1 MISNF
6 QPIRRLRLK
15 RFRSLLWADV
25 ELTNPLF
32 VVGKNGAGKSNFL
45 KALEFLASSM
55 TLPLESVFQLHGG
68 IETVRYRTGS
78 RSRPGHFGIR
88 VDFSLPGGDQGWYA
102 FEIKAMPD
110 YNFQVVRE
118 QCVAGLASFNREGQS
133 LQVSVGGIT
142 PRVLE
147 DALILPLLG
156 GTQEFQPVVDLLGGI
171 QVFSL
176 EPRLIQELQK
186 PDAGLSLKGDGSN
199 LASVLKS
206 MSDATLDRL
215 CQLLGSVVP
224 AVTRVVPVKHG
235 KSLTLK
241 FTQTWR
247 TEGGGEDEIS
257 HEAFAM
263 SDGTMRL
270 VGILG
275 AFLQSARPSV
285 IALEEPEST
294 IHPEALSTLLDLIQ
308 GFSSDSQVIVTTHSP
323 DLLDCKW
330 IEPENIRVATWNN
343 GVTRIEKLD
352 TASTQTLKQHL
363 MGAGEMM
370 RTEGLQSAELFEEI
384 NPEQAELF
392 SKIP

>member
-1 MISNF
+1 MISTF
-6 QPIRRLRLK
+6 QPIQRIRLK

-25 ELTNPLF
+25 ELANPLF

-55 TLPLESVFQLHGG
+55 SLPLESVFQLHGG

-88 VDFSLPGGDQGWYA
+88 VDFTLPGDIGGFYA

-110 YNFQVVRE
+110 YQFRIVRE
-118 QCVAGLASFNREGQS
+118 QCVAGDATFDRDGEQVTMS
-133 LQVSVGGIT
+133 LGGIT
-142 PRVLE
+142 PRVIE
-147 DALILPLLG
+147 DALLLPLLG

-171 QVFSL
+171 QVFCL

-186 PDAGLSLKGDGSN
+186 PDAGLALKGDGSN

-206 MSDATLDRL
+206 LPEESLARL
-215 CQLLGSVVP
+215 CQLLEAVVP
-224 AVTRVVPVKHG
+224 GVTSVSPVKHG

-241 FTQTWR
+241 FTQTWQSIS
-247 TEGGGEDEIS
+247 GEEEEIS
-257 HEAFAM
+257 HEASAM

-275 AFLQSARPSV
+275 AFLQADRPSV

-294 IHPEALSTLLDLIQ
+294 IHPGALSVLLEIIR
-308 GFSSDSQVIVTTHSP
+308 GFSRNTQIIVTTHSP
-323 DLLDCKW
+323 ELLDCKW
-330 IEPENIRVATWNN
+330 ISPENIRVATWSK
-343 GVTRIEKLD
+343 GVSRIQPLAKADSD
-352 TASTQTLKQHL
+352 TLEEHL
-363 MGAGEMM
+363 MGAGEIM
-370 RTEGLQSAELFEEI
+370 RSEGLKPEELFDEL
-384 NPEQAELF
+384 NPDQLELF
-392 SKIP
+392 SKLL

>member
-1 MISNF
+1 MISSF
-6 QPIRRLRLK
+6 QPIRRMRLK

-32 VVGKNGAGKSNFL
+32 IVGKNGAGKSNFL

-55 TLPLESVFQLHGG
+55 SLPLESVFQLHGG

-78 RSRPGHFGIR
+78 RSRPGNFGIR
-88 VDFSLPGGDQGWYA
+88 VDFMLPGDIEGFYA
-102 FEIKAMPD
+102 FEIKAMTG
-110 YNFQVVRE
+110 FQFKVVRE
-118 QCVAGLASFNREGQS
+118 QCVAGSASFNRDGEQ
-133 LQVSVGGIT
+133 LKITLGGIT
-142 PRVLE
+142 PRVIE
-147 DALILPLLG
+147 DALLLPLLG
-156 GTQEFQPVVDLLGGI
+156 GTKEFEPVVKLLGGI
-171 QVFSL
+171 KVFSL

-206 MSDATLDRL
+206 LPDASLKRL
-215 CQLLGSVVP
+215 CELLGSVVP
-224 AVTRVVPVKHG
+224 GVTSVSPVKHG

-241 FTQTWR
+241 FTQKWQSDTGA
-247 TEGGGEDEIS
+247 EEIS

-294 IHPEALSTLLDLIQ
+294 IHPEALSALLDLIR
-308 GFSSDSQVIVTTHSP
+308 GFSRDSQVIVTTHSP

-330 IEPENIRVATWNN
+330 IGPENIRVVLWSE
-343 GVTRIEKLD
+343 GVTHIKELGKAGAD
-352 TASTQTLKQHL
+352 TLRQHL
-363 MGAGEMM
+363 MGAGELM
-370 RTEGLQSAELFEEI
+370 RSEGLRPDDIFDEI
-384 NPEQAELF
+384 NPEQTDFF
-392 SKIP
+392 SKIL